1 MKKVSRKVTG
11 VVGALILATSLS
23 LPVYAKDE
31 AKSILFSGGLDKP
44 DIYVFNPDTLQTKQ
58 ITSGSS
64 VDMSPAS
71 DLITYIKDDS
81 VYMANSDGSDPVRL
95 TNGKFPEFDASPRWS
110 PDGKKIVFARSDG
123 NIYTVDAES
132 KKVTRLTHAEKG
144 IYHSSPDWSPDGS
157 KIVFHSNGKNGYADL
172 YMMNADGSNI
182 SQITGKNEKNSSEY
196 APHFSPDGK
205 YLLFEKSKEGKTDI
219 YVMNMANKQAQNI
232 TRDFDQPVSG
242 SIWSEDGNKV
252 LYTVNEEKGKEDES
266 SSFYIMNKDGSN
278 KTLMKLQVGFATPS
292 EWQSAGPEKNDNF
305 LNKVKNFLF
314 E

>member
-44 DIYVFNPDTLQTKQ
+44 GIYVFDPDTLKTKQ

-64 VDMSPAS
+64 VDLSPDG
-71 DLITYIKDDS
+71 DLITYINNDS
-81 VYMANSDGSDPVRL
+81 VYMANSNGSEPVRL
-95 TNGKFPEFDASPRWS
+95 TNGKFPEFDSSPRWS

-123 NIYTVDAES
+123 NIYTVDAANR
-132 KKVTRLTHAEKG
+132 KVTRLTNAEDG
-144 IYHSSPDWSPDGS
+144 VYHSSPDWSPDGE
-157 KIVFHSNGKNGYADL
+157 KIVFHSSDKNGYADL
-172 YMMNADGSNI
+172 YMMNSDGSNI
-182 SQITGKNEKNSSEY
+182 TQITGKNEKNSSEY
-196 APHFSPDGK
+196 APHFSSDGK
-205 YLLFEKSKEGKTDI
+205 YLLFEKSKEGETDI
-219 YVMNMANKQAQNI
+219 YVMNLATKQAQNI
-232 TRDFDQPVSG
+232 TKNFDQPVSG

-252 LYTVNEEKGKEDES
+252 LYTVNEEKGKEEES
-266 SSFYIMNKDGSN
+266 SRFYIMNKDGSN
-278 KTLMKLQVGFATPS
+278 KTLLKLQVDFATPS
-292 EWQSAGPEKNDNF
+292 EWQSLNPEKEDNF

>member
-1 MKKVSRKVTG
+1 MKKVTKRVTG

-31 AKSILFSGGLDKP
+31 AKSILFSGGLHKQS
-44 DIYVFNPDTLQTKQ
+44 IYQFNPDTLQTKQ

-64 VDMSPAS
+64 VDMSPTG

-81 VYMANSDGSDPVRL
+81 VYMANSDGSEPVRL
-95 TNGKFPEFDASPRWS
+95 TNGKFPEFDSSPRWS
-110 PDGKKIVFARSDG
+110 PDGKKIVFSRSDG

-132 KKVTRLTHAEKG
+132 KKITRLTDAEEG
-144 IYHSSPDWSPDGS
+144 VYHSSPDWSPDGK
-157 KIVFHSNGKNGYADL
+157 KIVYHSSGKSGYSDL

-196 APHFSPDGK
+196 APHFSPNGK
-205 YLLFEKSKEGKTDI
+205 YLLFEKSKEGQTDI
-219 YVMNMANKQAQNI
+219 YVMNMADKQAQNI

-266 SSFYIMNKDGSN
+266 SRFYIMNKDGSN
-278 KTLMKLQVGFATPS
+278 NTLLKLQVGSAIPS
-292 EWQSAGPEKNDNF
+292 EWQSTNLEKNDNF
-305 LNKVKNFLF
+305 LHKVKDFLF